1 MKTKNTLNTAET
13 SMQKS
18 PNTARWLALC
28 AVTGPIIFT
37 LAWIILAPF
46 NHGYT
51 LSDAQIGEY
60 LWISQPVSGLGLGA
74 TALWMNSAFVISG
87 VFILAGAIGIFQ
99 MIPELSTRDRLWCTF
114 FLALSGL
121 GLIIDGIF
129 TLESFPMH
137 FFGFLLGIGMLLVGF
152 VVVGRTLR
160 RIPQWRTI
168 GQWLIWASPLTLA
181 LTILHFATFD
191 YRNVATGI
199 AGLTE
204 RFLLIE
210 VFMWFVIL
218 GWKAFH
224 GSTTT

>member
-1 MKTKNTLNTAET
+1 MKTTNTLNTTKT
-13 SMQKS
+13 SIPKY
-18 PNTARWLALC
+18 PNTTRWLALG

-37 LAWIILAPF
+37 LAWIILVPF

-51 LSDAQIGEY
+51 LNGAQIGEY

-74 TALWMNSAFVISG
+74 TAPWMNSAFVISG
-87 VFILAGAIGIFQ
+87 LLIVVGAVGLFR
-99 MIPELSTRDRLWCTF
+99 MIPELSNWDRLWCTF

-121 GLIIDGIF
+121 GLVIDGIF
-129 TLESFPMH
+129 TLESFLMH
-137 FFGFLLGIGMLLVGF
+137 FFGFLLGIGTLLVGF

-160 RIPQWRTI
+160 RIPRWRTI

-181 LTILHFATFD
+181 LALLHFATFD
-191 YRNVATGI
+191 YHNVATGI

-204 RFLLIE
+204 RLLLIE
-210 VFMWFVIL
+210 VFMWFAIL

-224 GSTTT
+224 GSGTT